1 MQLKNTRAFLEALGE
16 MEMPITNTTRGEQIQ
31 QTFRNNLT
39 AQLKETLFEDCSES
53 FPADDPSGIMA
64 YRVKEGVILEI
75 PNSSVADGITNEYGS
90 GAISIEFK
98 FTIKGLDYN
107 AAEMADDYAVLQKA
121 KAATAKENERKRQE
135 KIEKDAKSRAAREAK
150 RAKMLEI
157 AARFAS
163 EQED

>member
-75 PNSSVADGITNEYGS
+75 PNGSIADGITNEYGS
-90 GAISIEFK
+90 GAISIEIK
-98 FTIKGLDYN
+98 FTIKGLEYN
-107 AAEMADDYAVLQKA
+107 AADYAEEYDIIQKDKA
-121 KAATAKENERKRQE
+121 IKAAETERKKNE
-135 KIEKDAKSRAAREAK
+135 KIKRDRAAREARELK
-150 RAKMLEI
+150 RAKLLE
-157 AARFAS
+157 AALRR
-163 EQED
+163 EEL